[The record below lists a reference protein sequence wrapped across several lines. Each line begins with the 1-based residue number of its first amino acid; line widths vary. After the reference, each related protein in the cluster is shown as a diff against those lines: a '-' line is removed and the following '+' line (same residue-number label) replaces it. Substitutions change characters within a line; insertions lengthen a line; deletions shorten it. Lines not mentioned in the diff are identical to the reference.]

1 VTPQQLT
8 LSLRIER
15 KQDDLPRYVVVP
27 SKAIAAWKLAG
38 TTVLEVSLDGSPSDR
53 RTIKPWGDDTKW
65 FLTITEVD
73 CRRLGVDTGSSVSV
87 GMIPASNDLPAELAR
102 LLKAD
107 RAARA
112 AWDRL
117 TRAQQRMLRE
127 VIGAAKQSAT
137 RERRARRVLLGA

>member
-1 VTPQQLT
+1 
-8 LSLRIER
+8 
-15 KQDDLPRYVVVP
+15 
-27 SKAIAAWKLAG
+27 
-38 TTVLEVSLDGSPSDR
+38 
-53 RTIKPWGDDTKW
+53 
-65 FLTITEVD
+65 
-73 CRRLGVDTGSSVSV
+73 
-87 GMIPASNDLPAELAR
+87 